1 MRANINVSFIF
12 WLPHPFRQSKYIF
25 PVAHSYL
32 SYLQKQTMSE
42 NYIAII
48 GAGPTGLGCAWRLK
62 ELGYDNFH
70 IYEANN
76 YVGGLAAS
84 FKDNRG
90 FTWDIGGHV
99 LFSHYKY
106 YDDLFDRLLEK
117 RYLNH
122 TRTSWIRLGD
132 RFIPYPF
139 QNNLR
144 YLPTPIL
151 LECLIGLH
159 RASQNSPGAS
169 RNFREWILE
178 IFGEGIARHFMFP
191 YNEKA
196 WAFPLEEMSK
206 EWIAERVSVVDFERV
221 LKNIMTQKDDV
232 SWGPNSTFKFPEE
245 GGTGAL
251 FRAFQPHLKGHISLN
266 KRCTRIETKK
276 RLLHFDDGSENY
288 YNTLVSTA
296 PLPELIS
303 MLEPPRPDLMSS
315 ANDLAFTS
323 GVMVGLGFSG
333 PSPSDKN
340 WVYFPDD
347 RTPIYRLTYFSNYSP
362 KNVPDEN
369 HFSLM
374 GEVSYS
380 PHREIDKSNIINEV
394 IEGFVKTGIIPEEQ
408 KKNIVSTFVIDVP
421 YSYPVPTLQRNAA
434 LGRIIPALAQM
445 NIHARGRHGLCIYEI
460 GNMDHSVM
468 QGVEMADALLDKGDQ
483 PTIAPFNFLQEK

>member
-1 MRANINVSFIF
+1 MG
-12 WLPHPFRQSKYIF
+12 
-25 PVAHSYL
+25 
-32 SYLQKQTMSE
+32 E
-42 NYIAII
+42 NHIAII

-62 ELGYDNFH
+62 ELGYNHFH
-70 IYEANN
+70 IYEANK

-84 FKDNRG
+84 FKDDRG
-90 FTWDIGGHV
+90 FTWDVGGHV

-122 TRTSWIRLGD
+122 IRTSWIRLGD

-159 RASQNSPGAS
+159 RASQNSPGARSPELCSVGDRS

-178 IFGEGIARHFMFP
+178 IFGEGVARHFMFP

-221 LKNIMTQKDDV
+221 LKNIITQKDDV
-232 SWGPNSTFKFPEE
+232 SWGPNSAFKFPEE

-251 FRAFQPHLKGHISLN
+251 FSAFLPHLEGHISLN
-266 KRCTRIETKK
+266 KRCTRIETEKH
-276 RLLHFDDGSENY
+276 LLHFEDGSENS
-288 YNTLVSTA
+288 YNTLVSSA
-296 PLPELIS
+296 PLPELVS
-303 MLEPPRPDLMSS
+303 MLEPPRPDLLTA
-315 ANDLAFTS
+315 ANDLVFTS
-323 GVMVGLGFSG
+323 GIMVGLGFSG
-333 PSPSDKN
+333 PPPSNKN

-380 PHREIDKSNIINEV
+380 SHREIDKSNIINEV
-394 IEGFVKTGIIPEEQ
+394 IEGFVKSGIILEEQ
-408 KKNIVSTFVIDVP
+408 KKDIVSTFVIDVP
-421 YSYPVPTLQRNAA
+421 YSYPVPTLRRNAA
-434 LGRIIPALAQM
+434 LGRIVPALAQVD
-445 NIHARGRHGLCIYEI
+445 IHSRGRHGLGIYEI

-468 QGVEMADALLDKGDQ
+468 QGVELADALLDKGDQ
-483 PTIAPFNFLQEK
+483 PTIAPFIFLQEK